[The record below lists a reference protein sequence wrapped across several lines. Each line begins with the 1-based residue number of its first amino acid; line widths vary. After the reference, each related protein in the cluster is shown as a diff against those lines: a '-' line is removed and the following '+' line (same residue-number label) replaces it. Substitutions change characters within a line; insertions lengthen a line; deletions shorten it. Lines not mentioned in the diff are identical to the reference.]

1 MPAFYA
7 HKRFGEEVIS
17 AMPPA
22 FSEILQKYPTAF
34 YLGTQG
40 PDILF
45 YHQPIRKNPIKQK
58 GVDTHHTSAD
68 GFFIKQAKRLL
79 DGDYVE
85 NKDGACLPNSAYS
98 AYIMGFICHFTL
110 DVHVHPHV
118 YEKQATGVS
127 HGKIE
132 SEFDKYLLRKDGK
145 PIRGYNTAGMINAEN
160 GTAEACA
167 KTMDVTLDQAKLA
180 IKTIRFINSLF
191 SNKCEVFHHF
201 AHFVL
206 KIAGMDNKFGDMFLH
221 KKDDPAC
228 ADWND
233 ILYQD
238 YLSALPKAKALIE
251 EYFSTLSNVGVNGEI
266 NEFFR
271 NNYTGGTL

>member
-1 MPAFYA
+1 MPAFYT
-7 HKRFGEEVIS
+7 HKYFGEEVI
-17 AMPPA
+17 ATLPPA
-22 FSEILQKYPTAF
+22 FSENIQKYPEAF

-45 YHQPIRKNPIKQK
+45 YHQTLRKNPIKTK
-58 GVDTHHTSAD
+58 GMDAHIASAD
-68 GFFIKQAKRLL
+68 GFFIKQAERL
-79 DGDYVE
+79 VE
-85 NKDGACLPNSAYS
+85 NGYVTVQDGIYLPNSAYA
-98 AYIMGFICHFTL
+98 AYIAGFLCHFIL

-132 SEFDKYLLRKDGK
+132 SELDKFLLRKNGK
-145 PIRGYNTAGMINAEN
+145 PIRGYNTAGMITSEN

-167 KTMDVTLDQAKLA
+167 KTMDVTLAQAKLS
-180 IKTIRFINSLF
+180 IKTIRTINGWF
-191 SNKCEVFHHF
+191 SNKCELFHHF

-206 KIAGMDNKFGDMFLH
+206 KIAGMENKFGDMFLH
-221 KKDDPAC
+221 KEDDPAC
-228 ADWND
+228 KDWNEV
-233 ILYQD
+233 LYQD
-238 YLSALPKAKALIE
+238 YLSALPTAKALIV
-251 EYFSTLSNVGVNGEI
+251 EYFSTLSNIVRNGEI